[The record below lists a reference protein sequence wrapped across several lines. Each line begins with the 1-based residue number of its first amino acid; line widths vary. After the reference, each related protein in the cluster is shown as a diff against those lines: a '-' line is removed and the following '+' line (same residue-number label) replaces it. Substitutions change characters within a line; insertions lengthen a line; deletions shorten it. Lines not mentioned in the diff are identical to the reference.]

1 MANCTSD
8 ILESLTLFPLMQ
20 WTPWRFFTAT
30 TDGFLLEFVAVDDE
44 IEAVAWTVGL
54 LKLGVRKPRPEL
66 AEEVDAD
73 VIELLAEL

>member
-1 MANCTSD
+1 
-8 ILESLTLFPLMQ
+8 MQ

-44 IEAVAWTVGL
+44 IGAVAWTVGV
-54 LKLGVRKPRPEL
+54 LKFGVRKPRPEL